1 MKNLYRFEKFL
12 LEADKADTMGDFVE
26 KFSDRIS
33 SLGSDLKKQK
43 EESDYKVSDIPFKDN
58 TEGNAFRKWVNEKDP
73 TYSKSIDLSSS
84 SSAKDGYK
92 NDYIKK
98 AWEKYGEEYAK
109 SLSEKSSEIPF
120 KNKEEGDEFRK
131 WVRKKDKD
139 YSDKIVLSETGPYNN
154 DTIKKAWEKYG
165 KEYQKEKDKK

>member
-43 EESDYKVSDIPFKDN
+43 EESDSKVSDIPFKDN

-98 AWEKYGEEYAK
+98 AWEKYGAEYLK
-109 SLSEKSSEIPF
+109 SKPF
-120 KNKEEGDEFRK
+120 KNKEEGNEFRK
-131 WVRKKDKD
+131 WVREKDKAYAD
-139 YSDKIVLSETGPYNN
+139 EITLSETGPYDN
-154 DTIKKAWEKYG
+154 DTIKKAYAKYG
-165 KEYQKEKDKK
+165 EEWKKSKK

>member
-1 MKNLYRFEKFL
+1 MRNLQGFNEFLFEGDEEKKSIGAFATKFL
-12 LEADKADTMGDFVE
+12 ERMK
-26 KFSDRIS
+26 KFE
-33 SLGSDLKKQK
+33 DLKPKGTP
-43 EESDYKVSDIPFKDN
+43 IPFKDN
-58 TEGNAFRKWVNEKDP
+58 NEGNAFRKWVNDKYPDYATQIE
-73 TYSKSIDLSSS
+73 LSSS
-84 SSAKDGYK
+84 SSKDDGY
-92 NDYIKK
+92 NNEYIKK